1 LRVGLAWG
9 EAKQRLA
16 ALVEEEIAP
25 LRARYDALLAEPA
38 QIEVALQQGAAKARA
53 LAAPLLATLR
63 QAVGLR
69 APGAPAARVRA
80 DTRGATGRYGRFVIF
95 RGKDGH
101 FHFRFLGADGAD
113 LLLSVPFD
121 TPKAAADWVQ
131 VLDKAGG
138 AASFVWGPDNLHL
151 RIAEHVGGQAFE
163 LWFAHERL
171 AEAGPYAEAAARD
184 AAMLQLA
191 DALETRWR
199 ALAAAQP

>member
-1 LRVGLAWG
+1 V
-9 EAKQRLA
+9 
-16 ALVEEEIAP
+16 
-25 LRARYDALLAEPA
+25 
-38 QIEVALQQGAAKARA
+38 
-53 LAAPLLATLR
+53 T
-63 QAVGLR
+63 
-69 APGAPAARVRA
+69 
-80 DTRGATGRYGRFVIF
+80 F

-138 AASFVWGPDNLHL
+138 AASFVWGSDNLHL
-151 RIAEHVGGQAFE
+151 RAAEHVGGHAFE

-184 AAMLQLA
+184 AAMLHLV
-191 DALETRWR
+191 DTLETRWR
-199 ALAAAQP
+199 ALAAARS